1 MTTRAAAYDSP
12 IYNVHHTYGGEAGGA
27 ATTQYAKFAAWSA
40 MSVYA
45 IQLTCTVV
53 GTAGISTWA
62 ALKINT
68 GGTTTTALLSL
79 STGTVGVSY
88 NVVLSTSPGGLALAQ
103 GDIFDVVS
111 GGDATAKL
119 AVSYELGLN
128 GMTGANTL

>member
-1 MTTRAAAYDSP
+1 
-12 IYNVHHTYGGEAGGA
+12 
-27 ATTQYAKFAAWSA
+27 

-62 ALKINT
+62 TLKINT

-79 STGTVGVSY
+79 STGTVGLSY
-88 NVVLSTSPGGLALAQ
+88 NVALSTSPGGLSLAQ
-103 GDIFDVVS
+103 GDIVSIVS

-119 AVSYELGLN
+119 AVGYEVGLLN
-128 GMTGANTL
+128 STGAVTV

>member
-1 MTTRAAAYDSP
+1 MATKNAAYDSP
-12 IYNVHHTYGGEAGGA
+12 IYQVHALYGGEAGGA
-27 ATTQYAKFAAWSA
+27 ATTQYAKFAAFTA
-40 MSVYA
+40 MAAYS

-88 NVVLSTSPGGLALAQ
+88 SVALSTSPGGLALAQ
-103 GDIFDVVS
+103 GDIFAIVS

-119 AVSYELGLN
+119 AVGYELGLN
-128 GMTGANTL
+128 GLTGAVTV

>member
-1 MTTRAAAYDSP
+1 MT
-12 IYNVHHTYGGEAGGA
+12 
-27 ATTQYAKFAAWSA
+27 
-40 MSVYA
+40 VYA

-62 ALKINT
+62 ALKVNT

-103 GDIFDVVS
+103 GDIFGVVS

-119 AVSYELGLN
+119 AVGYEVGLQTN
-128 GMTGANTL
+128 TGAVTV